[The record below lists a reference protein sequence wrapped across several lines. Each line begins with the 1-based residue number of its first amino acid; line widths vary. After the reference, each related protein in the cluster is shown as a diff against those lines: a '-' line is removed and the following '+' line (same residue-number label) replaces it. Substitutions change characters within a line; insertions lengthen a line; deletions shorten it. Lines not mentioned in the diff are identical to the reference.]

1 MKKIVVVHGVGYQA
15 QGSEKIT
22 AFMAK
27 LSSAT
32 GAECEPFIWDHPGE
46 LPDGPRHS
54 WFFTAVKNFVYEV
67 LMDYTHV
74 ILNLEKIVAE
84 LPPADLYVGHSAG
97 SVIVSRANVPLVLI
111 GSPVQLVKNVEIQD
125 DNENILNIMHFRDP
139 IAAPVDGAVNT
150 IVYRPYFSSLIN
162 FGAAHTSYWTNKTVL
177 KKITEWC
184 NEKVK

>member
-22 AFMAK
+22 DFMQK

-46 LPDGPRHS
+46 LPDDNRHS
-54 WFFTAVKNFVYEV
+54 WFFTGVKNFVQEV

-74 ILNLEKIVAE
+74 IMNLEKIA
-84 LPPADLYVGHSAG
+84 ADLPVADMYVGHSAG
-97 SVIVSRANVPLVLI
+97 SIIVSRANVPLVLM
-111 GSPVQLVKNVEIQD
+111 GSPVQLVKNVEVKD
-125 DNENILNIMHFRDP
+125 DNASTLNIIHYRDP

-150 IVYRPYFSSLIN
+150 IVYRPYFYSLIN
-162 FGAAHTSYWTNKTVL
+162 FAAAHTSYWTNKTVL
-177 KKITEWC
+177 KKITEWYFK
-184 NEKVK
+184 KVK